1 MMLEE
6 NRKKVDIVIPVC
18 RPDEK
23 LQRLLKGLQGQTHP
37 AEHIFLI
44 HTKTAGVSLE
54 WCRAYE
60 NVQIREIIPEEF
72 DHGGTRKLGAEW
84 SESEFLMYMTQ
95 DAVPKDPYLIEKL
108 LDPFQDP
115 KVGASYARQLP
126 DKDCR
131 LVECYTRSFN
141 YPPESRV
148 KTVEDVD
155 KLGIKTFFCSNVCAV
170 YRKSVYEEMGG
181 FVSRAIFNEDMIL
194 AGTMVKAGYGIAYV
208 AEAQVIHSHN
218 YSGRQQF
225 HRNFDLAVSQKDHP
239 EIFAEISSESE
250 GIRLVIS
257 TVKYLIR
264 HKKIVQIPGMIIQSG
279 CKFLGYKMG
288 MHYEKLPQW
297 LVLRCT
303 MNKTYWKS
311 QKNL

>member
-1 MMLEE
+1 MMVEE
-6 NRKKVDIVIPVC
+6 NRNKVDIVIPVC

-23 LQRLLKGLQGQTHP
+23 LQKLLDGLQGQTHL

-44 HTKTAGVSLE
+44 HTKVEGVSLE

-60 NVQIREIIPEEF
+60 NVKIKEIRPEEF
-72 DHGGTRKLGAEW
+72 DHGGTRRLGAEW
-84 SESEFLMYMTQ
+84 SESEFLMFMTQ
-95 DAVPKDPYLIEKL
+95 DAVPNDSYLIEKL
-108 LDPFQDP
+108 LEPFQDP
-115 KVGASYARQLP
+115 MIGASYARQLP

-141 YPPESRV
+141 YPPTSCV
-148 KTVEDVD
+148 KTAKDVD

-181 FVSRAIFNEDMIL
+181 FVSHAIFNEDMIL
-194 AGTMVKAGYGIAYV
+194 AGTMVKAGYGIAYA
-208 AEAQVIHSHN
+208 AEAKVIHSHN

-225 HRNFDLAVSQKDHP
+225 HRNFDLAVSQKEHP
-239 EIFAEISSESE
+239 EIFAGISSESE
-250 GIRLVIS
+250 GVRLVVS
-257 TVKYLIR
+257 TVKYLIKQ
-264 HKKIVQIPGMIIQSG
+264 KKTVQIPGMLIQSG

-288 MHYEKLPQW
+288 MHYEKLPHW
-297 LVLRCT
+297 FVLRCT

-311 QKNL
+311 EKKL